1 MNYIINKVRS
11 IIAKVKKDI
20 ADSREREKKRKE
32 IRAMICSRCSGRD
45 CSWLYGYCP
54 HDIDNIC

>member
-11 IIAKVKKDI
+11 IISKIKKDI

-32 IRAMICSRCSGRD
+32 ICSFELRKVR
-45 CSWLYGYCP
+45 YAKYCYS
-54 HDIDNIC
+54 